1 MNTIPSFAP
10 AADQSP
16 NLHVLEYV
24 EEAASVVRET
34 FGARPDAAIV
44 LGTGLGQLAAEI
56 NDAVAIEYAS
66 IPGFPLS
73 TVESHAGRLLCGT
86 LGGKTVVAMFLRGEA
101 LVITVDGESH
111 EVAVEDL
118 TIVRRAS
125 GSLVVEEDGG
135 FFAAIDPTV
144 TPELRM
150 EGYAREL
157 ISRVQ
162 RMRKEAGLAVSD
174 RIVLAVEGTPDMRAV
189 IESHGDWIA
198 AEVLAAEL
206 VVRDDLSSAEE
217 DMHVVDL
224 GATTARVAITRIG

>member
-1 MNTIPSFAP
+1 VT
-10 AADQSP
+10 
-16 NLHVLEYV
+16 LE
-24 EEAASVVRET
+24 
-34 FGARPDAAIV
+34 ARPNFRS
-44 LGTGLGQLAAEI
+44 LGKRFGKKTPLAAQ
-56 NDAVAIEYAS
+56 AVAAFDGE
-66 IPGFPLS
+66 
-73 TVESHAGRLLCGT
+73 RLRL
-86 LGGKTVVAMFLRGEA
+86 FLRGEA
-101 LVITVDGESH
+101 LVVTVDGESH
-111 EVAVEDL
+111 EVAAEEV

-125 GSLVVEEDGG
+125 GSLVVQEDGG

-174 RIVLAVEGTPDMRAV
+174 RIVLALEGTPEMRAV
-189 IESHGDWIA
+189 IESHADWIA

-206 VVRDDLSSAEE
+206 VVRDDLSSTGE

-224 GATTARVAITRIG
+224 GGTTARVAITRIG

>member
-86 LGGKTVVAMFLRGEA
+86 LGGKTVVAMQGRFHR
-101 LVITVDGESH
+101 T
-111 EVAVEDL
+111 
-118 TIVRRAS
+118 
-125 GSLVVEEDGG
+125 
-135 FFAAIDPTV
+135 
-144 TPELRM
+144 
-150 EGYAREL
+150 
-157 ISRVQ
+157 
-162 RMRKEAGLAVSD
+162 K
-174 RIVLAVEGTPDMRAV
+174 GTPWHR
-189 IESHGDWIA
+189 
-198 AEVLAAEL
+198 
-206 VVRDDLSSAEE
+206 
-217 DMHVVDL
+217 
-224 GATTARVAITRIG
+224 